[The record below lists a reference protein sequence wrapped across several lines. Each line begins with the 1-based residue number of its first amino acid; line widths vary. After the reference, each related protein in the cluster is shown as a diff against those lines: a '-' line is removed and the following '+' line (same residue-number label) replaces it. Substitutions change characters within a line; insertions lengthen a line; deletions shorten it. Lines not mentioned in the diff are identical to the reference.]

1 MRKTLLVMA
10 LVGLLASPAMADFG
24 SIGLGGGPPLGSVW
38 HYATGGT
45 SNVYTTT
52 WYFHIS
58 PVLFPGGVD
67 VDFLHYQFV
76 WDLDEV
82 TILNIAGA
90 GIFAGMVNNAGSLV
104 PFVTQVLG
112 YTTGTHGAQSGT
124 FGGTAISGTPTFPGV
139 PSSFHLDPS
148 VYYPFLQVQYHV
160 KNPTR
165 DSIATTGG
173 GVAEYYDIRL
183 DWIDMYGGF
192 FSTLGSPQVIHS
204 AGTSWST
211 YYTVTP
217 MLYTWTFF
225 TSDIRS
231 GNLVVQ
237 PEPASAALLAGGL
250 LAIGGGI
257 WRRRR

>member
-10 LVGLLASPAMADFG
+10 LVGLLATPAMADFG
-24 SIGLGGGPPLGSVW
+24 SIGPGPTMQNVFN
-38 HYATGGT
+38 YAPT
-45 SNVYTTT
+45 SAVYTTT
-52 WYFHIS
+52 WYFHID
-58 PVLFPGGVD
+58 PLVFPGPLS

-76 WDLDEV
+76 WDMDEV

-90 GIFAGMVNNAGSLV
+90 GMFAAMPNNVASLIS
-104 PFVTQVLG
+104 FVTG
-112 YTTGTHGAQSGT
+112 NYSTGTHGAQSGT

-139 PSSFHLDPS
+139 PNSFTLSPS

-160 KNPTR
+160 KAPVF
-165 DSIATTGG
+165 DF
-173 GVAEYYDIRL
+173 YYDVRL
-183 DWIDMYGGF
+183 DWIDIYGGF

-217 MLYTWTFF
+217 ILYTWTLY
-225 TSDIRS
+225 TSAIRDA
-231 GNLVVQ
+231 NVLIQ